1 MQIYNIEKIK
11 VLSPMDGFRGR
22 MVHTRDLTIAYWEID
37 KDSELPLHKH
47 LNTQTTHVV
56 SGQLELSISGVTRV
70 VNAGVLVVIDA
81 NELHSGKALTPCSVI
96 DTFTPAR
103 EDYIQLRDSLI

>member
-1 MQIYNIEKIK
+1 
-11 VLSPMDGFRGR
+11 MDGFRGR

-37 KDSELPLHKH
+37 KDSVLPLHKH

-56 SGQLELSISGVTRV
+56 SGQLELCISGVIRV
-70 VNAGVLVVIDA
+70 FNAGELVVIDA

-96 DTFTPAR
+96 DTFYPCKRRLYATPR
-103 EDYIQLRDSLI
+103 FPYLISLFN

>member
-11 VLSPMDGFRGR
+11 ALSPMNGFRGR
-22 MVHTRDLTIAYWEID
+22 MVHTRDLTIVYWEID
-37 KDSELPLHKH
+37 KDSVLPIHKH
-47 LNTQTTHVV
+47 QNTQTTHVV
-56 SGQLELSISGVTRV
+56 YGQLELCISGVTRV
-70 VNAGVLVVIDA
+70 FNAGELVVIDA

-103 EDYIQLRDSLI
+103 EDYMQLRDSLI

>member
-1 MQIYNIEKIK
+1 MNIKELKSNEIM
-11 VLSPMDGFRGR
+11 PGFHGR
-22 MVHTRDLTIAYWEID
+22 ILHGSDFTWVYWEID
-37 KDSELPLHKH
+37 KGSSLPEHNHVNEQLM
-47 LNTQTTHVV
+47 HVV
-56 SGQLELSISGVTRV
+56 KGKFEFTISDVTRV
-70 VNAGVLVVIDA
+70 FNAGELVVIDA

>member
-1 MQIYNIEKIK
+1 MQSYTIEKIK
-11 VLSPMDGFRGR
+11 VISPMDGFRGH

-37 KDSELPLHKH
+37 KDSVLPLHKH

-56 SGQLELSISGVTRV
+56 SGQLELCISGVIRV
-70 VNAGVLVVIDA
+70 FNAGELVVIDA
-81 NELHSGKALTPCSVI
+81 NELHSGKALTPCSVV

-103 EDYIQLRDSLI
+103 EDYMQLRDSLI

>member
-1 MQIYNIEKIK
+1 MQSYTIEKIK

-22 MVHTRDLTIAYWEID
+22 MVHTADLTIAYWGID
-37 KDSELPLHKH
+37 KESVLPLHKH

-56 SGQLELSISGVTRV
+56 SGQLELCISGVTRV
-70 VNAGVLVVIDA
+70 FNAGELVVIDA
-81 NELHSGKALTPCSVI
+81 NELHSGKALTSCSVI

>member
-1 MQIYNIEKIK
+1 MQSYTIEKIK
-11 VLSPMDGFRGR
+11 VISPMDGFRGR

-37 KDSELPLHKH
+37 KDSVLPLHKH

-56 SGQLELSISGVTRV
+56 SGQLELCISGVIRV
-70 VNAGVLVVIDA
+70 FNAGELVVIDA

-96 DTFTPAR
+96 DTFTHAR
-103 EDYIQLRDSLI
+103 EDYMQLRDSLI

>member
-1 MQIYNIEKIK
+1 MQSYTIEKIK
-11 VLSPMDGFRGR
+11 VISPMDGFRGR

-37 KDSELPLHKH
+37 KDSVLPLHKH

-56 SGQLELSISGVTRV
+56 SGQLELCISGVIRV
-70 VNAGVLVVIDA
+70 FNAGELVVIDA
-81 NELHSGKALTPCSVI
+81 NELHSGKALTPCSVV

-103 EDYIQLRDSLI
+103 EDYMQLRDSLI